1 MSHHTASFH
10 QSLERQTHD
19 SSHAH
24 QKRRGGHCSK
34 ARVCPVVFL
43 LSLLL
48 SLMPFEAAQAQGE
61 DLAALSTIDLPSTA
75 AATDS
80 AQLALIPGQLPGG
93 QLQPTN
99 TDSSGTSQTEPGQR
113 KPLFSLSINDTDNPD
128 DLVPALRVVAL
139 ITLLTFAPAILLLMS
154 SFTRILIVLSFLR
167 QAIGAPTMPPN
178 QVLIGLS
185 LFMTYFVMAPTVEVV
200 YEQAV
205 VPYMDKQIS
214 AEEAAARATDPMKN
228 FMLRQTRP
236 DDLKLFYKLGNME
249 QPATRADVSMRA
261 LIPAFVISELKA
273 AFQIGFMVYLPF
285 IVIDMIVSS
294 VLMAM
299 GMMML
304 PPTVVSLPLKIV
316 LFVLVDGWNLLTGSL
331 ISSFI

>member
-1 MSHHTASFH
+1 MLHKALLRNRSRTK
-10 QSLERQTHD
+10 ETGR
-19 SSHAH
+19 
-24 QKRRGGHCSK
+24 CSK
-34 ARVCPVVFL
+34 PQRLAHL
-43 LSLLL
+43 AQLLL
-48 SLMPFEAAQAQGE
+48 LCTFILWAPVQTGLAQDDEATGPG
-61 DLAALSTIDLPSTA
+61 DIDLPIGQVPSMNNQMT
-75 AATDS
+75 
-80 AQLALIPGQLPGG
+80 LIPGGAGPNLTKSNQAPEEDNAEG
-93 QLQPTN
+93 
-99 TDSSGTSQTEPGQR
+99 SSSQR

-185 LFMTYFVMAPTVEVV
+185 LFMTYFVMAPTVEVI
-200 YEQAV
+200 YDQAV
-205 VPYMDKQIS
+205 APYMDKQIS
-214 AEEAAARATDPMKN
+214 ADEAASRASEPIKN

-236 DDLKLFYKLGNME
+236 DDLKLFYKLGQLE
-249 QPATRADVSMRA
+249 QPASRSDVSMRA

-273 AFQIGFMVYLPF
+273 AFQIGFLVYLPF

-304 PPTVVSLPLKIV
+304 PPTIVSLPLKIV